1 MCDPAGVDHLKPRPV
16 GGQPEVREIRPRER
30 GLIEWVAAATPGD
43 RVPEPWRW
51 ARSPTESV
59 LLILFELGVID
70 RPPTDGDRAAA
81 VREAAVAARAWLDA
95 HPPGTRPA
103 SS

>member
-1 MCDPAGVDHLKPRPV
+1 MDHLGPRPV
-16 GGQPEVREIRPRER
+16 GGQPDAREVRPRDR
-30 GLIEWVAAATPGD
+30 ALIAWVAAASPGD

-59 LLILFELGVID
+59 LLILFELGVIE
-70 RPPTDGDRAAA
+70 RPPIDGDRAAQ

-95 HPPGTRPA
+95 HPPRGGAPTGSR
-103 SS
+103 